1 MSEVARL
8 PCWWERPEIPRICDV
23 EAVHGFD
30 HQPLQGVASALSGVW
45 IERG

>member
-8 PCWWERPEIPRICDV
+8 PLSRERPEIPRICDV
-23 EAVHGFD
+23 EAVHGLK
-30 HQPLQGVASALSGVW
+30 HQALQGVASALSGVW